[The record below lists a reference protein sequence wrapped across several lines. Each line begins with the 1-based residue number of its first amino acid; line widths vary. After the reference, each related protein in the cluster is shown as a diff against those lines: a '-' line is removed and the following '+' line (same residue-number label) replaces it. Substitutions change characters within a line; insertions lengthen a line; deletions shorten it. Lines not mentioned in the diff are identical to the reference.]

1 MNMADARSEDALA
14 SGEEMHSFAQ
24 ALYPICRSLTGDGVR
39 KTLGLIK
46 QILPELVIREVPSG
60 TVAFDW
66 TVPDEWNIRTAYI
79 EDPSGRRVV
88 DFAHHNLHVVGYSTP
103 VDVTI
108 DLEELQKHL
117 HSLPDKPDVIP
128 YVTSYYKRDWGF
140 CLPHRLRETLAA
152 GQYKVVID
160 ADLKPGSLT
169 YGELVIPGKS
179 NDEVLF
185 STYVCH
191 PSMANNELSG
201 PVIAT
206 YLAKWITKIDRNYT
220 YRFVFVPETI
230 GTVVYLSNLLDHLKK
245 HVRAGFV
252 LTCCGD
258 EGRFSFMPSRT
269 GQTYA
274 DKVARRVL
282 AQLAPDFIE
291 YSFLQR
297 GSDERQYCSPLVDL
311 PVASVMRS
319 KYHEYSEYHTSAD
332 DLTFVTP
339 RGLQTTLD
347 LYSKLIDTLEGN
359 RVLHAVVAGE
369 PQLGK
374 RGLYPNI
381 GGQVDQ
387 KSVSAILD
395 LLAFADGTNDVVD
408 IANATGHDLS
418 TLNLLSDTLIA
429 HGLLTTNVSHD

>member
-1 MNMADARSEDALA
+1 
-14 SGEEMHSFAQ
+14 
-24 ALYPICRSLTGDGVR
+24 
-39 KTLGLIK
+39 
-46 QILPELVIREVPSG
+46 
-60 TVAFDW
+60 
-66 TVPDEWNIRTAYI
+66 
-79 EDPSGRRVV
+79 
-88 DFAHHNLHVVGYSTP
+88 
-103 VDVTI
+103 
-108 DLEELQKHL
+108 
-117 HSLPDKPDVIP
+117 
-128 YVTSYYKRDWGF
+128 
-140 CLPHRLRETLAA
+140 
-152 GQYKVVID
+152 
-160 ADLKPGSLT
+160 
-169 YGELVIPGKS
+169 
-179 NDEVLF
+179 
-185 STYVCH
+185 
-191 PSMANNELSG
+191 
-201 PVIAT
+201 
-206 YLAKWITKIDRNYT
+206 
-220 YRFVFVPETI
+220 
-230 GTVVYLSNLLDHLKK
+230 
-245 HVRAGFV
+245 
-252 LTCCGD
+252 
-258 EGRFSFMPSRT
+258 MPSRT

-282 AQLAPDFIE
+282 AQHAPDFIE

-408 IANATGHDLS
+408 IANATGHELS
-418 TLNLLSDTLIA
+418 TLDALSDTLIA

>member
-1 MNMADARSEDALA
+1 MADARSGDALA

-46 QILPELVIREVPSG
+46 QILPELVIREVPTG

-79 EDPSGRRVV
+79 EDPGGRRIV

-108 DLEELQKHL
+108 DLEELQQHL

-169 YGELVIPGKS
+169 YGELLIPGKS

-206 YLAKWITKIDRNYT
+206 YLAKWITKINRNYT

-230 GTVVYLSNLLDHLKK
+230 GTVVYLSNLLNHLKK

-282 AQLAPDFIE
+282 AQHAPDFIE

-297 GSDERQYCSPLVDL
+297 GSDERQY
-311 PVASVMRS
+311 
-319 KYHEYSEYHTSAD
+319 
-332 DLTFVTP
+332 
-339 RGLQTTLD
+339 
-347 LYSKLIDTLEGN
+347 
-359 RVLHAVVAGE
+359 
-369 PQLGK
+369 
-374 RGLYPNI
+374 
-381 GGQVDQ
+381 
-387 KSVSAILD
+387 
-395 LLAFADGTNDVVD
+395 
-408 IANATGHDLS
+408 
-418 TLNLLSDTLIA
+418 
-429 HGLLTTNVSHD
+429 

>member
-128 YVTSYYKRDWGF
+128 YVTSYYKRD
-140 CLPHRLRETLAA
+140 
-152 GQYKVVID
+152 
-160 ADLKPGSLT
+160 LKPGSLT

-230 GTVVYLSNLLDHLKK
+230 GTVVYLSNLLNHLKK

-282 AQLAPDFIE
+282 AQHAPDFIE

-319 KYHEYSEYHTSAD
+319 KYHEYPEYHTSAD

-339 RGLQTTLD
+339 RGLQTTLN

-359 RVLHAVVAGE
+359 RILHAVVAGE

>member
-230 GTVVYLSNLLDHLKK
+230 GTVVYLSNLLNHLKK

-258 EGRFSFMPSRT
+258 EGRFSFMPSR
-269 GQTYA
+269 
-274 DKVARRVL
+274 
-282 AQLAPDFIE
+282 DFIE

-395 LLAFADGTNDVVD
+395 LLAFADGTNDVAD
-408 IANATGHDLS
+408 IANATGHELS
-418 TLNLLSDTLIA
+418 TLDALSDALIA